1 VDSYF
6 AIIHATK
13 PQKLK
18 KRKKLRITTRYRY
31 PSYPSPT
38 LTMKPTI
45 YFGYGSNLWQHQM
58 RLRCPDS
65 QYLGVARLDNYTWL
79 INDRGYANVV
89 EQAAA
94 AALQVRLPLEPQAQA
109 PVQVQHEPQAQAV
122 LVPSDS
128 VPIYSTV
135 VYGLVYALSHAD
147 EARLDVNEGVPVAYT
162 KEYLPC
168 AFWPGAA
175 DGHVDVEK
183 PPAETR
189 DMLVYIDRKR
199 MTADKPRDEYVYRM
213 NRGIEDAAARGVP
226 GAYVSGVMRK
236 FIPEEGEGQKE
247 YMRGFAETQAQR
259 FRDESGVIE

>member
-1 VDSYF
+1 VDSSF
-6 AIIHATK
+6 TIIHAIK
-13 PQKLK
+13 PRKLK
-18 KRKKLRITTRYRY
+18 KRRQPRVTTQY
-31 PSYPSPT
+31 PYPNYPSPA

-94 AALQVRLPLEPQAQA
+94 AASQVRLPLEL
-109 PVQVQHEPQAQAV
+109 EPQAQAV
-122 LVPSDS
+122 LAPSDS
-128 VPIYSTV
+128 APN
-135 VYGLVYALSHAD
+135 YGLVYALSHAD

-162 KEYLPC
+162 KEYLSC

-213 NRGIEDAAARGVP
+213 NRGIEDATARGVP
-226 GAYVSGVMRK
+226 GDYVSGVMRK
-236 FIPEEGEGQKE
+236 FIPEEGKGQREG
-247 YMRGFAETQAQR
+247 MRGFAETQAQR